1 MCQLDTVTM
10 IYFISFTVQSI
21 FKFIKYTLL
30 NRRLKMSENEIRTYT
45 LEKHLTKDIH
55 DNHVN
60 GSLVPVWRNWDKTIK
75 ITPEMV
81 YVTSINPGEVKGPH
95 LHIIRHS
102 YYVCIKGK
110 VVFIIKE
117 NSGKYLEIESS
128 EENHVLIEVPKNR
141 SSAHINLS
149 NEPSIILA
157 LVNPS
162 WKPDKRDEQ
171 NVTYDDYDWNKWNI
185 KNK

>member
-1 MCQLDTVTM
+1 MKIL
-10 IYFISFTVQSI
+10 
-21 FKFIKYTLL
+21 TL
-30 NRRLKMSENEIRTYT
+30 ENRTYT
-45 LEKHLTKDIH
+45 LEKHITKDIH
-55 DNHVN
+55 DDHVN
-60 GSLVPVWRNWDKTIK
+60 GALIPVWRNWDKTIK
-75 ITPEMV
+75 INPEMV

-128 EENHVLIEVPKNR
+128 EENPVLVEVPKNR

-162 WKPDKRDEQ
+162 WKPGNRDEH
-171 NVTYDDYDWNKWNI
+171 NISYDDYDWKKWNLT
-185 KNK
+185 KK